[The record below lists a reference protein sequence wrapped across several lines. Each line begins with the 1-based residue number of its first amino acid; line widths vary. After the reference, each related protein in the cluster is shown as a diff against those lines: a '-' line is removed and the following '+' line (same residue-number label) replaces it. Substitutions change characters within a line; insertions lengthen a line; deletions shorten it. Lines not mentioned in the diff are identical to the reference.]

1 MSEVKSVETAVE
13 FVLPENLKSI
23 VAVMQREISI
33 DADANLRAADDDKL
47 TTEILS
53 DSKYTIDDLREI
65 QDLTGRV
72 NAALLYVG
80 SEKSHDHVSGNK
92 DTLRTAGKIR
102 FGNNEVAFSYQPQ
115 LKEVNADGSPKSP
128 VVSVISRQYECES
141 YRDIRKHVMERAKS
155 LRD

>member
-1 MSEVKSVETAVE
+1 MSEVKTADVAIE
-13 FVLPENLKSI
+13 FIVPENLKPI
-23 VAVMQREISI
+23 VDIMTRDISI
-33 DADANLRAADDDKL
+33 DADANMRAADDDKL
-47 TTEILS
+47 TTEIMS
-53 DSKYTIDDLREI
+53 TTKYSIDDLRQI
-65 QDLTGRV
+65 QDLSARV
-72 NAALLYVG
+72 GAALLYVG
-80 SEKSHDHVSGNK
+80 SEKSHPHIAENK

-102 FGNNEVAFSYQPQ
+102 FGNNELAFSYQPQ